1 MGKTKVAWIL
11 LIVLIIISLVL
22 SYFKVLS
29 NNNKN
34 ISEVPVD
41 NSAAKAVDLALKQI
55 VENFNNDEKINEYTN
70 QNINMN
76 AVLNNRS
83 IFVSYKT
90 DKVIT
95 YEFIY
100 NNFNLS
106 VNIENN
112 DENMKRFEKVFVI
125 LNNAV
130 QKRLNNDIDTESIV
144 HDFLNNKKEVSGLLI
159 DKKDKMFRVSVNI
172 IEKINKDN

>member
-55 VENFNNDEKINEYTN
+55 VENFNNDEKIK
-70 QNINMN
+70 
-76 AVLNNRS
+76 S
-83 IFVSYKT
+83 
-90 DKVIT
+90 
-95 YEFIY
+95 
-100 NNFNLS
+100 
-106 VNIENN
+106 
-112 DENMKRFEKVFVI
+112 
-125 LNNAV
+125 
-130 QKRLNNDIDTESIV
+130 
-144 HDFLNNKKEVSGLLI
+144 
-159 DKKDKMFRVSVNI
+159 
-172 IEKINKDN
+172 

>member
-1 MGKTKVAWIL
+1 M
-11 LIVLIIISLVL
+11 IIGQ
-22 SYFKVLS
+22 
-29 NNNKN
+29 KN
-34 ISEVPVD
+34 SPE
-41 NSAAKAVDLALKQI
+41 LQ
-55 VENFNNDEKINEYTN
+55 NDEKINEYTN

>member
-83 IFVSYKT
+83 IFGSYKT

>member
-55 VENFNNDEKINEYTN
+55 VENFNNDEKINEYAN

-76 AVLNNRS
+76 AVMNNRS

-112 DENMKRFEKVFVI
+112 DENMKRFEKVFIV

-130 QKRLNNDIDTESIV
+130 QKRLNNDIDTESVI

>member
-130 QKRLNNDIDTESIV
+130 PKRLNNDIDTESIV

>member
-55 VENFNNDEKINEYTN
+55 VENFNNDEKINEYAN

-76 AVLNNRS
+76 AVMNNRS

-112 DENMKRFEKVFVI
+112 DENMKKFEKVFVV

-130 QKRLNNDIDTESIV
+130 QKRLNNDIDTESVI

>member
-34 ISEVPVD
+34 ISEVPID

-55 VENFNNDEKINEYTN
+55 VENFNNDEKINEYAN

-76 AVLNNRS
+76 AVMNNRS

-112 DENMKRFEKVFVI
+112 DENMKRFEKVFIV

-159 DKKDKMFRVSVNI
+159 DKKDMMFRVSVNI

>member
-11 LIVLIIISLVL
+11 LVVLIIISLVL
-22 SYFKVLS
+22 SFFKVLS
-29 NNNKN
+29 NDNKN

-41 NSAAKAVDLALKQI
+41 NSASKAVDLALKQI
-55 VENFNNDEKINEYTN
+55 VDNFNNDEKINEYSN
-70 QNINMN
+70 QNITMN

-90 DKVIT
+90 DTVIT

-100 NNFNLS
+100 NNFNLNAN
-106 VNIENN
+106 VDDNATNL
-112 DENMKRFEKVFVI
+112 KKFEKVFIV

-130 QKRLNNDIDTESIV
+130 QKRLNNDLDTESIV
-144 HDFLNNKKEVSGLLI
+144 HEFLNNKKKVSGLLI
-159 DKKDKMFRVSVNI
+159 DKQGKRLRVSVNI
-172 IEKINKDN
+172 IEKIDKDN

>member
-55 VENFNNDEKINEYTN
+55 VENFNNDEKINEYAN

-112 DENMKRFEKVFVI
+112 DENMKRFEKVFIV

-159 DKKDKMFRVSVNI
+159 EKNDKMFRVSVNI

>member
-159 DKKDKMFRVSVNI
+159 DKKDMMFRVSVNI